1 MAHEIPNAA
10 SPEEEI
16 VVARLVELGAEETAA
31 RKWYREGPPLPGFS
45 GKNAYDL
52 VRAGQLDR
60 LLEEVD
66 RIAMGGY
73 A

>member
-1 MAHEIPNAA
+1 MVAEIPDAA
-10 SPEEEI
+10 SPEETI
-16 VVARLVELGAEETAA
+16 VVARLVELGAEEAVA
-31 RKWYREGPPLPGFS
+31 RNWYRWGPPLPGFG
-45 GKNAYDL
+45 GKNAFDL

-60 LLEEVD
+60 LLEEID